1 MTIERKSSFRER
13 SALGTL
19 YLVPTP
25 IGNLSD
31 MTFRALEVLQAV
43 DLICAEDT
51 RNTKRLLNHFEIT
64 TPQISF
70 HEHNTKERI
79 PVLLEKLRA
88 GENLAQV
95 SDAGMPSISDPGHEL
110 VSACIASGVTVVP
123 LPGANAALTALI
135 ASGLVP
141 QPFMFYGFLARKKST
156 RTEELLKLNEQEVT
170 LIFYEAPHRLL
181 KTLEAMAEVFGS
193 ERKITLGRELTK
205 KYEEFLRGTLA
216 EAIEWAKAGEI
227 KGEFVLV
234 VQGNPAPKKECD
246 PEVGLPLKEQ
256 VENLITQEGL
266 RPNAAIKEIAKKNG
280 LKKQL
285 VYNEYHQIEHG
296 SE

>member
-1 MTIERKSSFRER
+1 MTIERKSSFREG

-88 GENLAQV
+88 GKNLAQV

-110 VSACIASGVTVVP
+110 VSACIASGITVVP

-234 VQGNPAPKKECD
+234 VQGNPAPEKECD
-246 PEVGLPLKEQ
+246 PEVELPLKEQ

>member
-1 MTIERKSSFRER
+1 M
-13 SALGTL
+13 
-19 YLVPTP
+19 
-25 IGNLSD
+25 
-31 MTFRALEVLQAV
+31 
-43 DLICAEDT
+43 
-51 RNTKRLLNHFEIT
+51 
-64 TPQISF
+64 
-70 HEHNTKERI
+70 
-79 PVLLEKLRA
+79 
-88 GENLAQV
+88 
-95 SDAGMPSISDPGHEL
+95 
-110 VSACIASGVTVVP
+110 P

-246 PEVGLPLKEQ
+246 PEVELPLKEQ

>member
-1 MTIERKSSFRER
+1 MAIERKSSFKEE
-13 SALGTL
+13 SAFGKL

-25 IGNLSD
+25 IGNLGD

-79 PVLLEKLRA
+79 PVLLEKLKA
-88 GENLAQV
+88 GKDLAQV

-110 VSACIASGVTVVP
+110 VKACIASGIPVVP
-123 LPGANAALTALI
+123 LPGANAALAALI
-135 ASGLVP
+135 ASGLLP
-141 QPFMFYGFLARKKST
+141 QPFMFYGFLPRKKSL
-156 RTEELLKLNEQEVT
+156 RTEELVKLNEQKIT

-181 KTLEAMAEVFGS
+181 KTLEAMAEVFGK

-216 EAIEWAKAGEI
+216 EALEWAKAGEI

-234 VQGNPAPKKECD
+234 VQGNLAPKKEFD
-246 PEVGLPLKEQ
+246 PLADLPLKDQ
-256 VENLITQEGL
+256 VESLIVQKGL
-266 RPNAAIKEIAKKNG
+266 KPNVAIKEVAKKNG
-280 LKKQL
+280 VKKQL

>member
-1 MTIERKSSFRER
+1 MTIERKSSFREG
-13 SALGTL
+13 SAQGTL

-88 GENLAQV
+88 GEDLAQV
-95 SDAGMPSISDPGHEL
+95 SDAGMPSISDPGQEL
-110 VSACIASGVTVVP
+110 VSACIASGITVVP

-141 QPFMFYGFLARKKST
+141 QPFMFYGFLPRKKST

-234 VQGNPAPKKECD
+234 VQGNPDPKKETE
-246 PEVGLPLKEQ
+246 PEVELPLKEQ
-256 VENLITQEGL
+256 VENLITQEGM

>member
-1 MTIERKSSFRER
+1 MTIERKSSFREG

-88 GENLAQV
+88 GEDLAQV

-110 VSACIASGVTVVP
+110 VSACIASGITVVP

-141 QPFMFYGFLARKKST
+141 QPFMFYGFLPRKKST

-234 VQGNPAPKKECD
+234 VQGNPDPKKETE
-246 PEVGLPLKEQ
+246 PEVELPLKEQ
-256 VENLITQEGL
+256 VENLITQEGM

-280 LKKQL
+280 LKKQF